1 MAESSTDIMGLIA
14 DLRREHEELDGKL
27 VQMVQMVR
35 RNHLSVAEEAEVKR
49 LKKLKLAKKDRLY
62 ALARAT
68 ARA

>member
-27 VQMVQMVR
+27 VQMVR
-35 RNHLSVAEEAEVKR
+35 SRNHLSVAEEAEVKR
-49 LKKLKLAKKDRLY
+49 LKKLKLVKKDRLY
-62 ALARAT
+62 ALARASS

>member
-27 VQMVQMVR
+27 VQMVR

-62 ALARAT
+62 ALSRASARA
-68 ARA
+68 